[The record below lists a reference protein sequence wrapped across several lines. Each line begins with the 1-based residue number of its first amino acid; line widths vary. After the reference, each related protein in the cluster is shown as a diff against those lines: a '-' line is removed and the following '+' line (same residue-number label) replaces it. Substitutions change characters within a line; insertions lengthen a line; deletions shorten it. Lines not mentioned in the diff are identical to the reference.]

1 MKKKIDILLLVHH
14 ETEAVR
20 IEKEIRSAGL
30 SFTITRAAGESD
42 LIDRLKANIPDVLL
56 SSHFLPQI
64 NGLDIVRL
72 VRNQS
77 PDIPIILISGSIDE
91 ETTAECLKAGAS
103 EIIKD
108 RLSRLGPAII
118 AAVAKKKSDHDKR
131 TAQEAL
137 DSSEAQY
144 RRLFESAR
152 EGILVLDLKE
162 SKITDA
168 NPYMLTLLG
177 CRPEA
182 VLGKTLFEIGLF
194 KERKEYEDAFDTLQK
209 QGFLVV
215 DELILNQPQGKSI
228 IAEMSCNT
236 YRVGLRMV
244 AQCNVHDITERK
256 NAEAERE
263 KISAQLF
270 QAQKMEAIGTLA
282 GGVAHDFNNLM
293 TAIQV
298 SADVAMMKISEED
311 ALYKDFKEIRLA
323 ALKASG
329 LIRQLLLF
337 SREHPMA
344 FQAIDLD
351 EVIET
356 LLRMLKRLIGE
367 DIKIQTRLDCRD
379 WSVQA
384 DMTNMEQVLMNLV
397 LNARDA
403 MPKGG
408 RLMIHTKPIL
418 FDEESCSAMPEA
430 KPGQYVCL
438 SIIDTGVGMD
448 RPTLERIFEPF
459 FTTKP
464 PGRGTGLG
472 LAVVYGI
479 VKMHKGWIHVD
490 SSPGHGSAFQVYLP
504 AASEKSSEK
513 SEKKVAIQELHG
525 RGQKILLVEDE
536 DKVREFT
543 AKALEKCGYSVLV
556 AGNVSEAL
564 NVFRNQKGDFDLVF
578 SDVVLSDRTG
588 IDLADEVSSLSPKM
602 NILLCSGYM
611 DHKSQWP
618 LIRQKNYR
626 YIQKPY
632 ALAELLRAVKDA
644 IRP

>member
-1 MKKKIDILLLVHH
+1 MKKKIDILLLVHN
-14 ETEAVR
+14 ETEAIR

-30 SFTITRAAGESD
+30 SFTLTRAAGKSD
-42 LIDRLKANIPDVLL
+42 LIHQMKANPPDVLL
-56 SSHFLPQI
+56 SGHFLPHL
-64 NGLDIVRL
+64 NGMNILRL
-72 VRNQS
+72 ARDES
-77 PDIPIILISGSIDE
+77 PDIPIILVSGSIDE
-91 ETTAECLKAGAS
+91 ATAVACINDGAS
-103 EIIKD
+103 EVIKD

-118 AAVAKKKSDHDKR
+118 AAVAKKKADHDKQK
-131 TAQEAL
+131 AQEAL

-152 EGILVLDLKE
+152 EGILVLDLKD

-168 NPYMLTLLG
+168 NPYILTLLG
-177 CRPEA
+177 CGTEA
-182 VLGKTLFEIGLF
+182 VLGKTLLEIGLF
-194 KERKEYEDAFDTLQK
+194 RERKEYEDAFETLRG
-209 QGFLVV
+209 QGFLVL
-215 DELILNQPQGKSI
+215 DELILNQPQGESI
-228 IAEMSCNT
+228 IAEMTCNT
-236 YRVGLRMV
+236 YMVGRRMV

-270 QAQKMEAIGTLA
+270 HAQKMEAIGTLA

-311 ALYKDFKEIRLA
+311 ALYRDFKEIRLA

-337 SREHPMA
+337 SREHPME
-344 FQAIDLD
+344 FQALDLD

-356 LLRMLKRLIGE
+356 LLRMLRRLIGE
-367 DIKIQTRLDCRD
+367 DIQIDTQLDCKD

-384 DMTNMEQVLMNLV
+384 DMSNMEQVLMNLV

-408 RLMIHTKPIL
+408 SLMIHTKPIL
-418 FDEESCSAMPEA
+418 LDEESSSAMPEA
-430 KPGQYVCL
+430 KPGQYICL
-438 SIIDTGVGMD
+438 SIIDTGICMD
-448 RPTLERIFEPF
+448 RLTVERIFEPF

-490 SSPGHGSAFQVYLP
+490 SSPGHGSTFQVFLP
-504 AASEKSSEK
+504 AASEKSAEK

-525 RGQKILLVEDE
+525 KGQKILLVEDE

-543 AKALEKCGYSVLV
+543 AKALEKCGYSVMV
-556 AGNVSEAL
+556 AGSVSDAL
-564 NVFRNQKGDFDLVF
+564 KVFQNQKGRFDLVF

-588 IDLADEVSSLSPKM
+588 IDLADEVASLSPKM

-618 LIRQKNYR
+618 LIRQKNYK